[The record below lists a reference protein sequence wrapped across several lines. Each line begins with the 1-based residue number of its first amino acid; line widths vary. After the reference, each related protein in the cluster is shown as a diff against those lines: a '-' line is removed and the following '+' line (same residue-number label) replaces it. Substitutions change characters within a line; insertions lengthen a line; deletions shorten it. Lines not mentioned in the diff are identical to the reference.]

1 MSKPKFQYVSYD
13 YTFLY
18 EKKNWLGCYVPTAIK
33 VAAQTI
39 EFDLVAERPMSEP
52 SGQLYWADFT
62 YDDNST
68 TAAATTYTQS
78 SSTNAT
84 TNPWY
89 DIYQYEKIK
98 RDSRANYFKRSNFYK
113 KLRSRKR

>member
-18 EKKNWLGCYVPTAIK
+18 KKKYGWSVYFPTAIK
-33 VAAQTI
+33 VAAQTVG
-39 EFDLVAERPMSEP
+39 FDLVEEHPMNEP
-52 SGQLYWADFT
+52 TGQLYWADFT
-62 YDDNST
+62 YNDNST
-68 TAAATTYTQS
+68 TAATTTYTQS
-78 SSTNAT
+78 SSTNAS

>member
-13 YTFLY
+13 YTFLRGKENTWTVY
-18 EKKNWLGCYVPTAIK
+18 FPTAIK

-39 EFDLVAERPMSEP
+39 GFDLVEEHPMNEP
-52 SGQLYWADFT
+52 TGQLYWADFT
-62 YDDNST
+62 YDDN
-68 TAAATTYTQS
+68 AATTATASTYTT
-78 SSTNAT
+78 STTGIA

-89 DIYQYEKIK
+89 DIYQFEKVK
-98 RDSRANYFKRSNFYK
+98 RERQANYFKKVNFYK